1 MSRNKGIKRV
11 IFVLPALLI
20 YLSVI
25 VLPSLFS
32 LYISFFEYSG
42 IGKMKYVGF
51 KNYIDLFFNDSVF
64 ITALKNNIIWMI
76 LTLVFT
82 VSIALLLA
90 VVMNRGF
97 KGRVIYRAII
107 YFPYTLSAISV
118 GTMWVWIYHPQ
129 LGLLNG
135 ILKLLGLG
143 NLTRGWLSDPN
154 IALYAVYIASLWQ
167 GIGGPFVLFLSG
179 LQTIPTDCL
188 ESALIDGAGK
198 IRTFFNITLPLLK
211 ETLVVVFA
219 TQIINSFKIFDLITA
234 TTGGG
239 PAQKTQTLAT
249 WMYQQSFMFNKFG
262 TGAAISWIMVVVL
275 SIIIIPYTIYQGRE

>member
-1 MSRNKGIKRV
+1 MN
-11 IFVLPALLI
+11 
-20 YLSVI
+20 
-25 VLPSLFS
+25 
-32 LYISFFEYSG
+32 
-42 IGKMKYVGF
+42 
-51 KNYIDLFFNDSVF
+51 SVF
-64 ITALKNNIIWMI
+64 ITAFRNNIIWMV

-90 VVMNRGF
+90 IVMNRQF

-118 GTMWVWIYHPQ
+118 GTMWVWIYHTQ
-129 LGLLNG
+129 LGLING
-135 ILKLLGLG
+135 LLRLIGLD
-143 NLTRGWLSDPN
+143 NLTRAWLSEPN

-198 IRTFFNITLPLLK
+198 IRTFFHITLPLLK
-211 ETLVVVFA
+211 ETLIVVFA
-219 TQIINSFKIFDLITA
+219 TQIINSFKVFDLITA
-234 TTGGG
+234 MTGGG

-249 WMYQQSFMFNKFG
+249 WMYQQSFMFSKLG
-262 TGAAISWIMVVVL
+262 SGAAISWIMVVVL
-275 SIIIIPYTIYQGRE
+275 SVIIPYTIYMGRE